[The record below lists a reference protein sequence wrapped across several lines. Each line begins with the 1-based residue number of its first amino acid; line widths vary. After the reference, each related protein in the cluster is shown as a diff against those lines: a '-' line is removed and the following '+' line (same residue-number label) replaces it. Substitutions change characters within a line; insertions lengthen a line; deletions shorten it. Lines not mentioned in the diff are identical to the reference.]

1 MKSLRNGL
9 IAGLSLASLVVFS
22 QHSLAATASAGDADG
37 TPHLLTDLKFDSTT
51 STATSIASAALDA
64 SGWSFGVKN
73 GGSISVQSTSA
84 PGGSGTSV
92 DALEG
97 AYPVPFNSGGEY
109 VWAHYGVAAL
119 HTEDIYIEFWAKM
132 PGVKEGCKFLKVF
145 GERTSPTNYA
155 NTTIY
160 TNYNGGDYG
169 AVMQV
174 AFGDGTTQTN
184 DTQNAVYLNGRNPQ
198 AIGRS
203 YGTATVQTP
212 QMSNFSSSDWGT
224 GWHHFRIHIKFN
236 SGTTSQNEVPN
247 GKYYLEID
255 GKVYVNATGL
265 YNRNP
270 TNGPIQ
276 YIGFFGWA
284 QTESQPFQ
292 LWYDD
297 IRISTGGFVSQP
309 LPDPPSNVGVK

>member
-1 MKSLRNGL
+1 MKLMRDGL
-9 IAGLSLASLVVFS
+9 IAGLSLAMLAVFS
-22 QHSLAATASAGDADG
+22 PLSLGATISAGAADG
-37 TPHLLTDLKFDSTT
+37 TPHLLTELTFNSTT
-51 STATSIASAALDA
+51 STTTSISSTALNS
-64 SGWSFGVKN
+64 SGWRFGVNN
-73 GGSISVQSTSA
+73 GGLISVQSTLA
-84 PGGSGTSV
+84 PGATGASV
-92 DALEG
+92 NALEG
-97 AYPVPFNSGGEY
+97 SYPVPYNSGGAY
-109 VWAHYGVAAL
+109 VWAHYNVATL

-145 GERTSPTNYA
+145 GERITPTNYA

-169 AVMQV
+169 AVTQV
-174 AFGDGTTQTN
+174 AFGDGTTEAN
-184 DTQNAVYLNGRNPQ
+184 DTQNAINLNGRNPQ

-203 YGTATVQTP
+203 YGQATVQTP

-224 GWHHFRIHIKFN
+224 TWHHFKIHIKFN
-236 SGTTSQNEVPN
+236 SGTTAQNEVPN
-247 GKYYLEID
+247 GEYYLEID

-270 TNGPIQ
+270 TNGPINF
-276 YIGFFGWA
+276 IGFFGWA

-297 IRISTGGFVSQP
+297 IRISTGGFITQP
-309 LPDPPSNVGVK
+309 LPDPPSNVGVQ

>member
-1 MKSLRNGL
+1 MKFLRGGL
-9 IAGLSLASLVVFS
+9 IASLSLASLAAFS
-22 QHSLAATASAGDADG
+22 PPGRAATSSAGNADG
-37 TPHLLTDLKFDSTT
+37 TPHLLTDLQFNST
-51 STATSIASAALDA
+51 SLSAP
-64 SGWSFGVKN
+64 GWGFGAKN

-84 PGGSGTSV
+84 PGGTGATV

-97 AYPVPFNSGGEY
+97 SYPAPASTGGQY
-109 VWAHYGVAAL
+109 VWADYSVATL
-119 HTEDIYIEFWAKM
+119 QTEDIYIEFWAKM

-145 GERTSPTNYA
+145 GERITPTNYA

-169 AVMQV
+169 AITQV
-174 AFGDGTTQTN
+174 SFGDGSSITN
-184 DTQNAVYLNGRNPQ
+184 DTQNVINLNGKYPQ

-203 YGTATVQTP
+203 YGTATVKTP
-212 QMSNFSSSDWGT
+212 QMSNFSSADWGT
-224 GWHHFRIHIKFN
+224 GWHHFRVHIKFN

-247 GKYYLEID
+247 GEYYLEID
-255 GKVYVNATGL
+255 GKVYVDATGL

-276 YIGFFGWA
+276 YIEFFGWA

-292 LWYDD
+292 VWYDD
-297 IRISTGGFVSQP
+297 IRLSTGGFMSQP
-309 LPDPPSNVGVK
+309 LPDPPTNVGVQ